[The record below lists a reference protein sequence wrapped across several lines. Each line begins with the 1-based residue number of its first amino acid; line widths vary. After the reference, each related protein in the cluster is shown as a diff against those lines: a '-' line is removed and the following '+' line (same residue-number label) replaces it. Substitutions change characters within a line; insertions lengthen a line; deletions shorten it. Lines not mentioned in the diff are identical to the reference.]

1 MELKKL
7 DGESYHQYIWRLDC
21 LVQSGKYTNWKEIT
35 PVVNK
40 ELFGDEEDKYRD
52 ESAYRKSAKYAR
64 DFYEAGVFGVNDDE
78 YLKELEE
85 QKKELRKERMKL
97 QTLNIERNRLDR
109 QEARQELYYEYVGSV
124 CNSLPVPEFKP
135 LFDEYDRNVEYLA
148 EISDLHF
155 GAKFVSQNNEYSKEI
170 AKERLE
176 LFLGDI
182 IDFVQEKRLSHI
194 SLVSLGDTLAGLLRV
209 NDLRINE
216 SSVVKATVEV
226 SRIIAK
232 MIEDLSVYCKVDY
245 YHVPSANHTQTRN
258 LNTKASELADEDLE
272 YIIGNYIKDLCRD
285 NERITVHL
293 AENGE
298 QYIDI
303 NINGNLV
310 VAGHGHTIKNLNTA
324 IRDLSMIQQREI
336 QYLLLGHFH
345 GDKNFSVNESVCSD
359 CEVIVAPSIVG
370 SDGYSDSIM
379 KGSKS
384 AAKIYG
390 FDSVYGLTEQ
400 YKYILN

>member
-1 MELKKL
+1 
-7 DGESYHQYIWRLDC
+7 
-21 LVQSGKYTNWKEIT
+21 
-35 PVVNK
+35 
-40 ELFGDEEDKYRD
+40 
-52 ESAYRKSAKYAR
+52 
-64 DFYEAGVFGVNDDE
+64 
-78 YLKELEE
+78 
-85 QKKELRKERMKL
+85 MKL

-135 LFDEYDRNVEYLA
+135 LFDDYDRNVEYSA

-232 MIEDLSVYCKVDY
+232 MIEDLGGKAASSVSKKTDY
-245 YHVPSANHTQTRN
+245 
-258 LNTKASELADEDLE
+258 
-272 YIIGNYIKDLCRD
+272 
-285 NERITVHL
+285 
-293 AENGE
+293 
-298 QYIDI
+298 
-303 NINGNLV
+303 V
-310 VAGHGHTIKNLNTA
+310 VAGEA
-324 IRDLSMIQQREI
+324 
-336 QYLLLGHFH
+336 
-345 GDKNFSVNESVCSD
+345 
-359 CEVIVAPSIVG
+359 A
-370 SDGYSDSIM
+370 
-379 KGSKS
+379 GSK
-384 AAKIYG
+384 
-390 FDSVYGLTEQ
+390 LTKAQALGITIINEQ
-400 YKYILN
+400 QLI